1 MVGAGRSMRLWAI
14 QAGPGWGKGPP
25 WLRPVT
31 ISALRAAAARRCRS
45 SSLALLAALIGL
57 FVYLGMRETSV
68 PQQRIEQDVT
78 NEVLK

>member
-1 MVGAGRSMRLWAI
+1 MAPPRYDFGPSRRRRSPLPI
-14 QAGPGWGKGPP
+14 I
-25 WLRPVT
+25 L
-31 ISALRAAAARRCRS
+31 L
-45 SSLALLAALIGL
+45 LLLAGLVAL